1 MVRRRYYRMLTR
13 MRIRIT
19 GPVRWLLLAL
29 SLGLLLSLLLLPV
42 NFMVDKGVSWWA
54 RLLLAV
60 TALGCIGAALIV
72 EDAAPGSSS
81 ARRRRP
87 LRLAAMLVLALQLAF
102 GFLTDAVGLIQPR
115 SAVESRTGLIER
127 AVLRISMATSRIER
141 LLGRISGGVDQVKND
156 TGDIKAGLG
165 IGEPALILRKIDGL
179 WGEDH
184 CRVVRSFELKDRALM
199 VATQRVPATMRKMS
213 WSFTIETPETASTQP
228 TAAGWKTSSFSAT
241 EREGLIPGQSVIF
254 KYLTDGVNER
264 LLWDGQSDDQQA
276 IELRRCATPG

>member
-1 MVRRRYYRMLTR
+1 MMRRRYYRMLTQ
-13 MRIRIT
+13 MRIRGT
-19 GPVRWLLLAL
+19 RPARWLLLAL
-29 SLGLLLSLLLLPV
+29 SLALLLSLLLLPV

-72 EDAAPGSSS
+72 EDTAPASSS

-87 LRLAAMLVLALQLAF
+87 LRLAAMLVLAIQLAF

-115 SAVESRTGLIER
+115 SAVESKTGLVER
-127 AVLRISMATSRIER
+127 AVLRISMATNRIER
-141 LLGRISGGVDQVKND
+141 LLGRISGGVDQVKSETNE
-156 TGDIKAGLG
+156 IKTGLG

-184 CRVVRSFELKDRALM
+184 CRVVRLFKRKDRALM
-199 VATQRVPATMRKMS
+199 VATQRVPAPMRKVS
-213 WSFTIETPETASTQP
+213 WSFTIETPETAATQP
-228 TAAGWKTSSFSAT
+228 TAAGWKISSFSAT

-254 KYLTDGVNER
+254 KYFTDGVNER
-264 LLWDGQSDDQQA
+264 LLWDGQSDGQQA
-276 IELRRCATPG
+276 VELRRCATPG